1 MKISIIIP
9 VRNEAE
15 NIGRL
20 LCALQACRSN
30 GHELIVVDGGSDD
43 ETVQIAKPLTDK
55 LCQTAAGRSH
65 QMNAGA
71 IEASGEILWFLH
83 ADSQVPFFADDLI
96 VAAATDAT
104 PVWGRFDVQLSGRQ
118 ISLRVVEVMMN
129 LRSRI
134 TGIATGDQAIFI
146 SKDLFEKVGGFP
158 DQCLMED
165 IEISKMLKKF
175 QSPVSLREKLVTS
188 SRRWEE
194 NGVVR
199 TVILMWV
206 LRAAYF
212 FGVPA
217 EKLCLRYG

>member
-20 LCALQACRSN
+20 LNALQSYRDR
-30 GHELIVVDGGSDD
+30 GHELIVVDGESDD
-43 ETVQIAKPLTDK
+43 ETVQIAEPLTDK
-55 LCQTAAGRSH
+55 LCQTVAGRSH

-71 IEASGEILWFLH
+71 AEASGDMLWFLH
-83 ADSQVPFFADDLI
+83 ADSQVPEKSDELI
-96 VAAATDAT
+96 INALTNEVSI
-104 PVWGRFDVQLSGRQ
+104 WGRFDVRLSGQ
-118 ISLRVVEVMMN
+118 YQSLRVVETMMN

-134 TGIATGDQAIFI
+134 TGIATGDQAIFV

-158 DQCLMED
+158 DQSLMED
-165 IEISKMLKKF
+165 VEISKKLKKY
-175 QSPVSLREKLVTS
+175 QLPVTVREKLVTS

-194 NGVVR
+194 KGVVK
-199 TVILMWV
+199 TVLLMWM

-217 EKLCLRYG
+217 DKLALRYD